1 MTWTRLILPVTGFLA
16 VVAICVG
23 CKRDEAGGS
32 WSGRVFAWV
41 AIRVVD
47 EATDFPVAGAR
58 VWLLTASDASAYQA
72 FKAGGAEFSEIN
84 GPIERFGSRVFTD
97 RDGCTRIYTAFDAA
111 GGFSSM
117 GTTLTHRYVSGFVIV
132 EHGQFTRFESK
143 LEDLMSIPATNLR
156 KNLPRVSIVL
166 VPLPLDPKP

>member
-1 MTWTRLILPVTGFLA
+1 MTWIRLTFPLAVYLA
-16 VVAICVG
+16 VVALCVG
-23 CKRDEAGGS
+23 FKRDEAGGS
-32 WSGRVFAWV
+32 WCGRVSAWV
-41 AIRVVD
+41 EIRVVD
-47 EATDFPVAGAR
+47 EATDRPVSGVR
-58 VWLLTASDASAYQA
+58 VWLLTASDASAYKA
-72 FKAGGAEFSEIN
+72 FKANGTKFSEIN

-97 RDGCTRIYTAFDAA
+97 RDGCARIYTPFDAA

-117 GTTLTHRYVSGFVIV
+117 GSTLTHRYVSGYVIV

-143 LEDLMSIPATNLR
+143 LEDLMLIPATSLR

>member
-1 MTWTRLILPVTGFLA
+1 MTWTRPIFPVAGTLA
-16 VVAICVG
+16 VVAFCVG

-32 WSGRVFAWV
+32 WCGRVSAWV

-47 EATDFPVAGAR
+47 RATDLPVAGAR

-72 FKAGGAEFSEIN
+72 FKAQGAEFSEFN

-97 RDGCTRIYTAFDAA
+97 RDGCARISTPFDAA
-111 GGFSSM
+111 GGFSSV
-117 GTTLTHRYVSGFVIV
+117 GATLTHRYVSGYVIV

-143 LEDLMSIPATNLR
+143 LEDLMSIPATNLG
-156 KNLPRVSIVL
+156 KNLPRVSVAL
-166 VPLPLDPKP
+166 VPLAPDPKP